1 MGLRENAGNVTVT
14 LPDEGILDRRKCG
27 EALGKGEGLCTG
39 IPDGKPLTNN
49 IGTNLLTASLIGRQK
64 YLLALT
70 IGRNHD
76 EAPETMIHTPPATF
90 PPNAPSNETNE
101 SHNDTQTKWT
111 PTMPSNIS
119 PTHPAPPFFPAA
131 STTAGTSAPT
141 SERRTRLHT

>member
-90 PPNAPSNETNE
+90 PPNAPLHQTNE
-101 SHNDTQTKWT
+101 SCDNSRTSRTS
-111 PTMPSNIS
+111 PPSKL
-119 PTHPAPPFFPAA
+119 APPITATLPFSAT
-131 STTAGTSAPT
+131 STTACPSSSA
-141 SERRTRLHT
+141 SN